1 MGACKRVAEIYC
13 QQLASRSDTK
23 FITVRFGN
31 VLGSA
36 GSVVPKF
43 QQQIKQGGPIT
54 VTHPEMTRYFMTIT
68 EAAQLILEASAM
80 GEDGRIYVLDM
91 GKPVLISQ
99 LAEQLIRLSGREPG
113 KDIEIIY
120 TGLRAGEK
128 LHEEL
133 FHDDEN
139 LTDTGVD
146 KIQLADTRTVSA
158 ELVNSVFLDIE
169 KRLDNYDKSLSD
181 CIKELV
187 PEYVVPFYDTPGN
200 ETANTETDS
209 H

>member
-13 QQLASRSDTK
+13 QQLASSSRTK

-43 QQQIKQGGPIT
+43 QKQIRQGGPVT

-68 EAAQLILEASAM
+68 EATQLILEASAM

-91 GKPVLISQ
+91 GQPVRISE
-99 LAEQLIRLSGREPG
+99 LAEKLIRLSGKEPG
-113 KDIEIIY
+113 VDIDIVFS
-120 TGLRAGEK
+120 GLRRGEK

-133 FHDDEN
+133 FHDEESITNTDYEKIHLAATRHVDREKV
-139 LTDTGVD
+139 LTTFDSMQEKLDTFD
-146 KIQLADTRTVSA
+146 HS
-158 ELVNSVFLDIE
+158 LVFCLE
-169 KRLDNYDKSLSD
+169 
-181 CIKELV
+181 ELV
-187 PEYVVPFYDTPGN
+187 PEYQSQIDQ
-200 ETANTETDS
+200 TAQKS
-209 H
+209 A

>member
-1 MGACKRVAEIYC
+1 M
-13 QQLASRSDTK
+13 
-23 FITVRFGN
+23 TVRFGN

-68 EAAQLILEASAM
+68 EATELILEASAM

-91 GKPVLISQ
+91 GKPVLISH

-133 FHDDEN
+133 FHDDES

-158 ELVNSVFLDIE
+158 ELVNSAFLDIE
-169 KRLDNYDKSLSD
+169 KRLDSYDKSLSD

-187 PEYVVPFYDTPGN
+187 PEYVVPSYV
-200 ETANTETDS
+200 TAKNLAPDQTETDS

>member
-43 QQQIKQGGPIT
+43 QQQIRHGGPIT

-68 EAAQLILEASAM
+68 EATQLILEASAM

-91 GKPVLISQ
+91 GQPVLISE

-113 KDIEIIY
+113 SDIAIVY
-120 TGLRAGEK
+120 TGLRPGEK

-133 FHDDEN
+133 FHNDEN
-139 LTDTGVD
+139 LTNTETD
-146 KIQLADTRTVSA
+146 KIHLAATRDVPG
-158 ELVNSVFLDIE
+158 ELVESVFSNIE
-169 KRLDNYDKSLSD
+169 QRLDSYDSTLSD

-187 PEYVVPFYDTPGN
+187 PEYVGH
-200 ETANTETDS
+200 S
-209 H
+209 

>member
-13 QQLASRSDTK
+13 QQLAAKSDTR

-43 QQQIKQGGPIT
+43 QKPIQKGGPVT
-54 VTHPEMTRYFMTIT
+54 VTHREMTRYFMTIS

-91 GKPVLISQ
+91 GLPVLISE
-99 LAEQLIRLSGREPG
+99 LAEQLIRLSGKEPG
-113 KDIEIIY
+113 EDINIVY
-120 TGLRAGEK
+120 TGLRPGEK

-133 FHDDEN
+133 FHDEEN
-139 LTDTGVD
+139 LSSTDYE
-146 KIQLADTRTVSA
+146 KILLAKTRFVEP
-158 ELVNSVFLDIE
+158 ELVDQVFGHIVEKLDS
-169 KRLDNYDKSLSD
+169 YDSSLST
-181 CIKELV
+181 CIQMLV
-187 PEYVVPFYDTPGN
+187 PEYTILDAEGGRAKK
-200 ETANTETDS
+200 TA
-209 H
+209 